1 MSKIPLSN
9 VKILLGDFN
18 AQVGKE
24 RKFQTTV
31 GKYPAHKRTNKNG
44 ERLIKLCKAYNLKLM
59 STNFRKHPKNQKTW
73 KSPNQS
79 QGEFQID
86 HVAISFNNQKEIM
99 NVKVRKG
106 ANIETDHLP
115 INNQN

>member
-1 MSKIPLSN
+1 LINCHAPINNDNKKDPEKVDNYWETLEYEMSKIPLSN

-79 QGEFQID
+79 
-86 HVAISFNNQKEIM
+86 
-99 NVKVRKG
+99 
-106 ANIETDHLP
+106 
-115 INNQN
+115 